1 MSCGFARS
9 SFAHNGKARVA
20 VIGAG
25 PNGLTAA
32 AVLAQAGCRIEVFE
46 SADHIGGSARTHP
59 AFGAGSAVDFGAAAH
74 PFGVVSPVFRQLGL
88 ENYGLEWKHPQYPM
102 AHPLVDA
109 PAVILHRDLKTTAA
123 QFSDHDRRVWNHLH
137 KPLVDDVGKLVN
149 SVLPVRPRYP
159 LALARLG
166 LRGVWP
172 ARSLTS
178 RLLVDEAARAL
189 LVGSAVHAI
198 RPPSQPGTAAFGLL
212 FNSLGMTTG
221 WPVVSGGT
229 GQLVRALARVIKHYG
244 GTIKTGAKVQDLS
257 GFVTYDAVVTT
268 QTPRQLL
275 ALQGLDLSRPRSR
288 SLRRWK
294 YGTAVYKVDYLVN
307 GPVRWN
313 DPRVAGA
320 GTVHVGGTVSEMQ
333 LAESQAA
340 AGTLPERPFVMVCQ
354 QQTADPTRFSGSW
367 RSLGVG
373 RVLSAQ
379 IDAGRIPEDA
389 RQPHIL
395 WAYAHVPHGY
405 QEQFPGEVA
414 GLIETQIS
422 RYASGFSAQI
432 IERHQASPVQLQE
445 ANANLIGGDI
455 AGGAMNLAQMLRRR
469 QYVGTLTMN
478 PEVPVVQASGA
489 SLPGAGVHGMAGWR
503 AAQTILR
510 RFGSIELR

>member
-1 MSCGFARS
+1 MSSGFARS

-32 AVLAQAGCRIEVFE
+32 AVLAQAGCRVEVFE

-229 GQLVRALARVIKHYG
+229 GQLVRALARVIEHYG

-275 ALQGLDLSRPRSR
+275 ALQGLDLSRLRSR

-320 GTVHVGGTVSEMQ
+320 GTVHVVE
-333 LAESQAA
+333 
-340 AGTLPERPFVMVCQ
+340 PC
-354 QQTADPTRFSGSW
+354 
-367 RSLGVG
+367 
-373 RVLSAQ
+373 
-379 IDAGRIPEDA
+379 
-389 RQPHIL
+389 
-395 WAYAHVPHGY
+395 
-405 QEQFPGEVA
+405 
-414 GLIETQIS
+414 
-422 RYASGFSAQI
+422 
-432 IERHQASPVQLQE
+432 
-445 ANANLIGGDI
+445 
-455 AGGAMNLAQMLRRR
+455 LRC
-469 QYVGTLTMN
+469 
-478 PEVPVVQASGA
+478 S
-489 SLPGAGVHGMAGWR
+489 
-503 AAQTILR
+503 
-510 RFGSIELR
+510 